1 MQELSNLL
9 LLVSLLVA
17 VPCFVYGLKNPHRKG
32 EPLGKEHKLLWTSLL
47 LSAGFLVAA
56 LVVSFASP

>member
-1 MQELSNLL
+1 MRELSNLL
-9 LLVSLLVA
+9 LLVSLLVS
-17 VPCFVYGLKNPHRKG
+17 VPCFVYGFKHRDRKG
-32 EPLGKEHKLLWTSLL
+32 EPFGKERKLLWTSIL